1 MIWRKKALFK
11 KKSYSI
17 IVVFPQPFCPRIKV
31 NGDETSFP
39 ENSSL
44 RVKTILCF
52 LVSSGLKLRNP
63 WICSFSNLDI
73 FFSCKSTCLDKNF
86 CVLDKNKFCLRK
98 FPLVTVLLDC
108 SANWKD
114 QKFINGAQNQDEKR
128 LGFFHALFKSK
139 WNKLSIFYRIWD
151 HI

>member
-1 MIWRKKALFK
+1 MTHNDLTEKSVIKKN
-11 KKSYSI
+11 SYSI

-39 ENSSL
+39 ENSSF

-73 FFSCKSTCLDKNF
+73 FSVPNRR
-86 CVLDKNKFCLRK
+86 V
-98 FPLVTVLLDC
+98 
-108 SANWKD
+108 
-114 QKFINGAQNQDEKR
+114 
-128 LGFFHALFKSK
+128 
-139 WNKLSIFYRIWD
+139 
-151 HI
+151 